1 MREEADREDGVGIDD
16 SSKEVKLLDAES
28 LKIGTGEN
36 QVASF
41 LISLDR
47 LEELDGRCRGSTDS
61 RSDGG
66 S

>member
-36 QVASF
+36 
-41 LISLDR
+41 
-47 LEELDGRCRGSTDS
+47 
-61 RSDGG
+61 
-66 S
+66 